1 MVDGVIMSKQ
11 VDVAKIIGAMHE
23 GMGALQKYEKELFYE
38 LDLHMDRLSAAAGEN
53 ADFGKI
59 KKYNDSYKSTLSK
72 LSGQMGQSL
81 GYIDQ
86 LVEQAKSGR
95 IKDVEGVNSEL
106 QKTYGTII
114 SSSAQLYS
122 LIDPQLS
129 QIVVKI
135 YAIEGGIPSDVF
147 TKGCRILKDYF
158 LGDEMVAKIKG
169 EAASAQG
176 SEMPLAA

>member
-1 MVDGVIMSKQ
+1 MTKQ
-11 VDVAKIIGAMHE
+11 VDGAKTISAMHE
-23 GMGALQKYEKELFYE
+23 GMGALQEYEKELFYE
-38 LDLHMDRLSAAAGEN
+38 LDLHMDRLSVVAGEN

-59 KKYNDSYKSTLSK
+59 KKYNDSYKSALSK

-86 LVEQAKSGR
+86 LVEQAKSGK
-95 IKDVEGVNSEL
+95 IKDVEGVNREL

-114 SSSAQLYS
+114 NSSAQFYS
-122 LIDPQLS
+122 LIDPQIT
-129 QIVVKI
+129 QDIVKI
-135 YAIEGGIPSDVF
+135 YAIKGGVPSSIF
-147 TKGCRILKDYF
+147 TKGCKILKDYF
-158 LGDEMVAKIKG
+158 LGDEMIAKIKG